1 MPQLFGA
8 FFLCRNRIFENTI
21 VKNNVMNTTF
31 QFLHS
36 HWAYLVLLIVLLAT
50 INALAGFF
58 SKREYGAKDFRI
70 SLFALIVT
78 HIQLLIGL
86 ILYFVSPLGFQNISK
101 SGMGAVMKDATA
113 RLYAVEHPMVMIL
126 TVIFI
131 TIGYSKHKKKLLSNG
146 KFKTLAIF
154 YTIAL
159 VLMLSRIPW
168 SQWL

>member
-1 MPQLFGA
+1 
-8 FFLCRNRIFENTI
+8 
-21 VKNNVMNTTF
+21 MNTTI
-31 QFLHS
+31 QFIHS
-36 HWAYLVLLIVLLAT
+36 YWAYLVLLIVVLAT
-50 INALAGFF
+50 LNALAGFF

-86 ILYFVSPLGFQNISK
+86 ILYFVSPLGLQNISN
-101 SGMGAVMKDATA
+101 SGMGAVMKDSTA

-131 TIGYSKHKKKLLSNG
+131 TIGYSKHKKKLLSSG

-154 YTIAL
+154 YGIAL
-159 VLMLSRIPW
+159 ILMLSRIPW
-168 SQWL
+168 GQWF